1 LRLLIL
7 TNMSDSEMAS
17 NVLVSKI
24 RELQGEADSQLDV
37 QLPVVRSSSGAKYYA
52 KIGSRSEQEQYV
64 GEAESLKHMSSGAP
78 SICPFLL
85 SSGVTDDALPYFI
98 SEYKELS
105 GLSTESSQKLAKRL
119 ATEMHRY
126 KSENGKFGFHVPT
139 FCGLT
144 RLANGWYDT
153 WEECYFAHIGGLL
166 EGLRS
171 VEGNKELCEKG
182 ELVRQ
187 RVIPFLLRGL
197 KVEPVILH
205 GDLWSG
211 NTGTDITTNEPL
223 IYDPSSF
230 YGHNEADLAIARI
243 FGGFSASF
251 FSAYHDHLPKSDPV
265 EQYEMRVDLYEL
277 FHYLNHALI
286 FGGGGYSSS
295 SLQKM
300 TRLLQ
305 QCSTP

>member
-1 LRLLIL
+1 MSFVIKSCLAQKSALFPVLRLLIL
-7 TNMSDSEMAS
+7 TNMFDSEMAS

-37 QLPVVRSSSGAKYYA
+37 HLPVVRSSSGAKYYA

-105 GLSTESSQKLAKRL
+105 ALSTESSQKLAKRL

-139 FCGLT
+139 FCGPT

-166 EGLRS
+166 EGLRK

-187 RVIPFLLRGL
+187 RWYSFNPFR
-197 KVEPVILH
+197 
-205 GDLWSG
+205 
-211 NTGTDITTNEPL
+211 
-223 IYDPSSF
+223 
-230 YGHNEADLAIARI
+230 
-243 FGGFSASF
+243 
-251 FSAYHDHLPKSDPV
+251 DH
-265 EQYEMRVDLYEL
+265 
-277 FHYLNHALI
+277 H
-286 FGGGGYSSS
+286 
-295 SLQKM
+295 
-300 TRLLQ
+300 
-305 QCSTP
+305 